1 MTAAADG
8 GWAGQLRTHGLLVL
22 IASVTVLLAL
32 SATMINVALPVIVR
46 DLDASAAE
54 GNWMLLSYLLVHA
67 CSLVLSGQVSDGADK
82 RRVFL
87 VGLGLFVLGSVALVA
102 AQDPL
107 VFIAARTVQ
116 GLAAA
121 LLLSNAAAIVAWTY
135 TGPALGRAMGIYLAG
150 FAVAQASGPLVGGV
164 LASTVGWRWMF
175 VVTVVVGVMSLAAG
189 RRLLR
194 RLPATSSPG
203 RPRIDVPGNLLLS
216 LSLAAGL
223 LGLSSA
229 QSRGWTDPAVLGLLA
244 GSVVLLPLLWRV
256 ERGRPEPAVDP
267 ALMSHPVFGPV
278 NVAAMILNVP
288 RVVPI
293 VLLSLW
299 FQGVQGMSTSQAGL
313 VITALP
319 VGVAV
324 GSVSLRRVA
333 GARGDREMG
342 YVAAVASALA
352 CTALPAALL
361 WGPPVAVGLVLLVV
375 GLATGMY
382 STASATTLIR
392 VAPRERVAS
401 ANGIRTTFQLVGLAG
416 GTAALLSV
424 VTSGLGPAQATAFM
438 GGRRAALTAE
448 SLTTLRSGYLMGF
461 AAVAALA
468 WAAAL
473 LSARVRRPGTD
484 RR

>member
-1 MTAAADG
+1 MTVAAGG
-8 GWAGQLRTHGLLVL
+8 GWPARLRTHGLLVL

-46 DLDASAAE
+46 DLGATAAE

-67 CSLVLSGQVSDGADK
+67 CTLVLSGQVSDGADK
-82 RRVFL
+82 RWVFL
-87 VGLGLFVLGSVALVA
+87 AGLGLFVLGSVALVA
-102 AQDPL
+102 ARDPL
-107 VFIAARTVQ
+107 VFIGARAVQ

-121 LLLSNAAAIVAWTY
+121 LLLSNAAAILAWTY
-135 TGPALGRAMGIYLAG
+135 SGQALGRAMGIYLAG
-150 FAVAQASGPLVGGV
+150 FAVAQASGPVVGGV

-175 VVTVVVGVMSLAAG
+175 VVTVGVGVASLTAG
-189 RRLLR
+189 WRLLR
-194 RLPATSSPG
+194 RLPATSAS
-203 RPRIDVPGNLLLS
+203 RPRVDLPGNLLLA

-223 LGLSSA
+223 LGLSAA
-229 QSRGWTDPAVLGLLA
+229 QTRGWGDPVVVGLLA
-244 GSVVLLPLLWRV
+244 GAVLLLPVLWRV
-256 ERGRPEPAVDP
+256 ERARADPAVDP
-267 ALMSHPVFGPV
+267 ALLTHPVFGQV

-299 FQGVQGMSTSQAGL
+299 FQGVQGMTTSQAGL
-313 VITALP
+313 LVTALP

-342 YVAAVASALA
+342 YRTALASALA
-352 CTALPAALL
+352 CTALVPALL
-361 WGPPVAVGLVLLVV
+361 WGPPGAVVLALLAV

-382 STASATTLIR
+382 STASATTLIG

-424 VTSGLGPAQATAFM
+424 VTGGLGPAQATAFM
-438 GGRRAALTAE
+438 GGQQAALTPD
-448 SLTTLRSGYLMGF
+448 SLATLRDGYLLGF

-468 WAAAL
+468 WFAAL
-473 LSARVRRPGTD
+473 LSALVRRAEARHG
-484 RR
+484 